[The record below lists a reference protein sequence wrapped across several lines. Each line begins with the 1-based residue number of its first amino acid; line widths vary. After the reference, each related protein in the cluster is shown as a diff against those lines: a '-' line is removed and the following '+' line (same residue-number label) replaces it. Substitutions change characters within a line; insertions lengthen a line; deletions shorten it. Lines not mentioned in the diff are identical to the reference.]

1 MRPTFF
7 QELYKAMEGNE
18 NIFAITGD
26 LGYGGFDFIQKDF
39 PERFI
44 NCGAAEFA
52 MVGISAGLAL
62 EGKIPFVYSI
72 TPFLL
77 YRPFEMLRTYI
88 NHEKIPIKLVG
99 SGRDK
104 DYAHD
109 GYSHHAEDAK
119 AVLDTLPNIV
129 QMWPET
135 KEEIPSL
142 VQQMITNQEPTFISL
157 KR

>member
-1 MRPTFF
+1 MPIPNRRR
-7 QELYKAMEGNE
+7 L
-18 NIFAITGD
+18 
-26 LGYGGFDFIQKDF
+26 
-39 PERFI
+39 
-44 NCGAAEFA
+44 
-52 MVGISAGLAL
+52 SAGGHSA
-62 EGKIPFVYSI
+62 
-72 TPFLL
+72 
-77 YRPFEMLRTYI
+77 
-88 NHEKIPIKLVG
+88 
-99 SGRDK
+99 
-104 DYAHD
+104 AHD